1 MNRRMA
7 DIQAVPRGPEA
18 VVLPVQRAG
27 STVTPGLARADS
39 DLAATVP
46 PPAERRRWVRRYAA
60 AAALADV
67 TAMLLALGATHL
79 LHLAD
84 GARTVPAAVLV
95 LVLFPLGWVLA
106 VHLAGGYGHGTLG
119 AGSEEFRSLP
129 QAGVVVMAGIAF
141 FSYALDVEVTRGLVV
156 LAIPGAVVLSAVG
169 RYALRRRVHHLRL
182 QGRCMRTVIAVGRE
196 CAVLELVRQVRRDR
210 HCGMEIRAA
219 CVPNPQE
226 AYLLRAEGVAVVG
239 DLSDVAHSVHAL
251 GVDAVAVTSSS
262 ETAAAYLRR
271 LSWDLEGSGVELLVA
286 PGLMEVAGP
295 RMHMRPFIGLPLLH
309 VEEPEFTGSK
319 RLVKEV
325 VDRLGAGL
333 VLLAAAPVLLAIAL
347 AVRLDSPGPVLFR
360 QIRIGRGGREFSM
373 LKFRTMVVDAEQQRA
388 ALLGLNE
395 SADGLLFKIADDPR
409 VTRAGRLLRR
419 LSLDELPQLLNVLGG
434 RMSLVGPRPPL
445 PDEVAL
451 YDDSVRRRLL
461 VKPGLTGLWQVSG
474 RSDLTWEESVRLDLR
489 YVENWSLLL
498 DLMILWKTGSAVV
511 RARGAY

>member
-1 MNRRMA
+1 
-7 DIQAVPRGPEA
+7 
-18 VVLPVQRAG
+18 
-27 STVTPGLARADS
+27 
-39 DLAATVP
+39 
-46 PPAERRRWVRRYAA
+46 
-60 AAALADV
+60 
-67 TAMLLALGATHL
+67 
-79 LHLAD
+79 
-84 GARTVPAAVLV
+84 
-95 LVLFPLGWVLA
+95 
-106 VHLAGGYGHGTLG
+106 
-119 AGSEEFRSLP
+119 
-129 QAGVVVMAGIAF
+129 
-141 FSYALDVEVTRGLVV
+141 
-156 LAIPGAVVLSAVG
+156 
-169 RYALRRRVHHLRL
+169 
-182 QGRCMRTVIAVGRE
+182 
-196 CAVLELVRQVRRDR
+196 
-210 HCGMEIRAA
+210 
-219 CVPNPQE
+219 
-226 AYLLRAEGVAVVG
+226 
-239 DLSDVAHSVHAL
+239 
-251 GVDAVAVTSSS
+251 
-262 ETAAAYLRR
+262 
-271 LSWDLEGSGVELLVA
+271 
-286 PGLMEVAGP
+286 MEVAGP

-360 QIRIGRGGREFSM
+360 QIRIGRDGREFSM

-434 RMSLVGPRPPL
+434 QMSLVGPRPPL

-498 DLMILWKTGSAVV
+498 DLMILWKTGSAVI